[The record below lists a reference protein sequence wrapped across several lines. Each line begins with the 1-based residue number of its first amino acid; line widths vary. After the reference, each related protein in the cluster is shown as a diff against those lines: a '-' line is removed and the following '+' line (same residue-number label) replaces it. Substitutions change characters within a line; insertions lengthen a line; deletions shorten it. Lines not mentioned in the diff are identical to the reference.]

1 MIGVLAQTGMTS
13 SSPWGLPIGTSGA
26 SGMWADGLGEFA
38 GSGGLDLTG
47 VGESGGPGGG
57 IGLGGVRTAGRDG
70 VGGVDRRGPRMRGH
84 DASIVPRV
92 RPGVP
97 AVGGRL
103 PPDLVQRTVRQSFGR
118 FRACYE
124 AGLRGNPTLAGRVSV
139 RFVIGRDGAV
149 LSAANGGSDL
159 PDPGTVSCVVGAFRG
174 LSFPAPPDGIVT
186 VAYPIVFS
194 AQ

>member
-1 MIGVLAQTGMTS
+1 MA
-13 SSPWGLPIGTSGA
+13 SSPWGEQLGDTGRGMRMWSGT
-26 SGMWADGLGEFA
+26 DGVA

-57 IGLGGVRTAGRDG
+57 FGLGGIRTAGRDE
-70 VGGVDRRGPRMRGH
+70 GGGFGGRGPRMRGH

-92 RPGVP
+92 RPGAP

-124 AGLRGNPTLAGRVSV
+124 NGLRGNPTLAGRIAV
-139 RFVIGRDGAV
+139 RFVIGRDGGV
-149 LSAANGGSDL
+149 MSAGNGGSDL
-159 PDPGTVSCVVGAFRG
+159 PDAGVVSCVVGAFRG

-186 VAYPIVFS
+186 VTYPIVFS